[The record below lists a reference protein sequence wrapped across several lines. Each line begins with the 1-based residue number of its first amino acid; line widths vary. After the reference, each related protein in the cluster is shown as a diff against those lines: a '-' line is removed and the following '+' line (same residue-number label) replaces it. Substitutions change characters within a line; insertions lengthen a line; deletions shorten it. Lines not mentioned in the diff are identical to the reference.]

1 MDNRT
6 GLLTLIAVGLGIAL
20 GYAAA
25 TGTFPPSPAAVAADG
40 TESATGKTAS
50 DMRDRTVLPIPEP
63 KLAPITE
70 LDARKAKAPPRFEV
84 KAPQGAP
91 NVVVIL
97 LDNFGFGDAATFGG
111 LIQMPT
117 PDRLAQ
123 TGLRYNN
130 FKVTP
135 LCSPSRMALLTG
147 RNSHSTNFGTIGEIA
162 TAFPGNTGMR
172 PSSVTMLPEI
182 LRLNGYNTA
191 MFGKSHELGPWE
203 LSVVGP
209 FDRWPVHSGFE
220 RFYGFMSGEADLFHP
235 VIYDNM
241 TRADLQHD
249 PNYYASTDLT
259 DKAIL
264 WLRSQRSLAP
274 DKPFFVYYS
283 AIGTHGPFQVPEKWR
298 DKYKGKFDQ
307 GWDQVRKET
316 LARQIKL
323 GVVPPDTKLAP
334 KPAGIQEWDQL
345 TADEKKVFA
354 RYMEIYAAFAEVT
367 DYEIGRFLNAIED
380 LGVTDNTLI
389 FYITGDNG
397 SVFQGGPNGAF
408 NEMSVFN
415 ALPEPLDI
423 ALKHL
428 DEFGG
433 PTSHILYPNGWAFAG
448 ATPFAWGHQVASY
461 GGICQPMVVHRPQG
475 IKEQGGLRTQW
486 YHIIDIAPTVLE
498 AVGVPEPGVVH
509 GVPQKPI
516 EGVSMLDTFN
526 NAEAKSRRTTQYFE
540 MAGNRGIYQ
549 DGWFAT
555 TVHRAPWESKPRA
568 TFADDKWELYNVE
581 QDFSCADDLAAKDPE
596 KLEKL
601 KGLFLEEAVKY
612 NVLPLDD
619 RAFER
624 FNPALASRPDLMGGR
639 TELTVYEGM
648 KGLGENTFINVKN
661 RSFVV
666 TADIEVPEAGA
677 EGVVLAQGGKMGGW
691 SLYVKDGKPKF
702 AYNWL
707 ARETYTMAGPARL
720 PAGRVMLRF
729 EFAYDG
735 GKPGAG
741 GTGLISVNGEKV
753 TTGRIEHTHPNAFGA
768 ETTDVGE
775 NLYTV
780 VTDDYKEGDNKF
792 TGKIHKV
799 TVQLGASNLSE
810 EGQRAVEEMRMKQVL
825 DK

>member
-1 MDNRT
+1 MKSEIVIKNPPVISV
-6 GLLTLIAVGLGIAL
+6 L
-20 GYAAA
+20 AAA
-25 TGTFPPSPAAVAADG
+25 ASLLSSPLMAQQIN
-40 TESATGKTAS
+40 
-50 DMRDRTVLPIPEP
+50 RTVLPVPDP
-63 KLAPITE
+63 QPPTITE
-70 LDARKAKAPPRFEV
+70 LDARKAKPPPRFEV
-84 KAPQGAP
+84 KAPKGAP
-91 NVVVIL
+91 NVVIIL
-97 LDNFGFGDAATFGG
+97 LDNFGFGDPSTFGG
-111 LIQMPT
+111 PIQMPT
-117 PDRLAQ
+117 LDRLAQ

-130 FKVTP
+130 LKLPP
-135 LCSPSRMALLTG
+135 LCSPSRIALITG
-147 RNSHSTNFGTIGEIA
+147 RNSHSCNFGTIGEIA

-172 PSSVTMLPEI
+172 PSSITMLPEI

-191 MFGKSHELGPWE
+191 MFGKCHELGPWE
-203 LSVVGP
+203 LSPVGP

-235 VIYDNM
+235 VMYDNL
-241 TRADLQHD
+241 TRVDLPRD

-283 AIGTHGPFQVPEKWR
+283 AIGTHGPFQVPDSWR
-298 DKYKGKFDQ
+298 DRYKGKFDK

-316 LARQIKL
+316 LERQIKL
-323 GVVPPDTKLAP
+323 GVVPPGTELAP

-354 RYMEIYAAFAEVT
+354 RYMEIYAAFAEIT
-367 DYEIGRFLNAIED
+367 DYEIGRFLQEIEN
-380 LGVTDNTLI
+380 LGAMDNTLI
-389 FYITGDNG
+389 FYVTGDNG

-433 PTSHILYPNGWAFAG
+433 PKSHILYPNGWAFAG
-448 ATPFAWGHQVASY
+448 ATPFGWGHQVASY
-461 GGICQPMVVHRPQG
+461 GGICQSMVVNWPKG
-475 IKEQGGLRTQW
+475 IKEKGGLRTQW
-486 YHIIDIAPTVLE
+486 HHIIDIAPTVLE
-498 AVGVPEPGVVH
+498 AAGLPEPGVVH
-509 GVPQKPI
+509 GVPQQPI
-516 EGVSMLDTFN
+516 QGVSMLYTFN
-526 NAEAKSRRTTQYFE
+526 DAKAPSRRHTQYFE

-555 TVHRAPWESKPRA
+555 TVHRPPWEAKPRA
-568 TFADDKWELYNVE
+568 TFDKDKWELYNVE
-581 QDFSCADDLAAKDPE
+581 KDFSCAHDLAATYPD

-601 KGLFLEEAVKY
+601 KGVFLEEAVKY
-612 NVLPLDD
+612 HVLPLDD

-624 FNPALASRPDLMGGR
+624 FNPVLAGRPDLMGGR
-639 TELTVYEGM
+639 TELTVYPGM
-648 KGLGENTFINVKN
+648 KGLGENAFINVKN
-661 RSFVV
+661 RSFVI
-666 TADIEVPEAGA
+666 TADVEVPEAGA

-702 AYNWL
+702 AYNYL
-707 ARETYTMAGPARL
+707 AREIYTIAGPARL
-720 PAGRVMLRF
+720 PAGRVTLRF
-729 EFAYDG
+729 DFAYDG

-741 GTGLISVNGEKV
+741 GMGLISVNGEKV
-753 TTGRIEHTHPNAFGA
+753 AQGRIEHTHPNAFGA

-792 TGKIHKV
+792 TGRIDKV
-799 TVQLGASNLSE
+799 TVKLGESNLSQQALKANE
-810 EGQRAVEEMRMKQVL
+810 DLSVKELL
-825 DK
+825 DVDY